1 VAAARPPAEPGFLD
15 VTAPD
20 EAEVFLDGRRI
31 GKGSVRREIRE
42 GAHRIEVR
50 LGAARVAE
58 RFSVAPGETWTY
70 EVTPTP

>member
-1 VAAARPPAEPGFLD
+1 
-15 VTAPD
+15 
-20 EAEVFLDGRRI
+20 VFLDGKRI
-31 GKGSVRREIRE
+31 GSGSVRRDVAE

-58 RFSVAPGETWTY
+58 RFSVAAGETWTY